1 MKLIDLV
8 LMGICVYSFAFALCI
23 LAIISNEL
31 NRVNKQIHLTGWIK
45 VLLNTFLTLY
55 TYPLYIAYRKYIKK
69 HYKGISILRL
79 YYSIAVLTPE
89 LLNIAI
95 SSLIK
100 REKIIKQ
107 RVRKN
112 VVISFNYKIPSI
124 NIFSFLE
131 PIFNTFNKSCFKNC
145 Y

>member
-8 LMGICVYSFAFALCI
+8 LMGIGVYSFTFALCI
-23 LAIISNEL
+23 LVRISNEL
-31 NRVNKQIHLTGWIK
+31 DRVNKQINYTGWIK
-45 VLLNTFLTLY
+45 VLLNTFLILY

-69 HYKGISILRL
+69 HYKGISILKL

-89 LLNIAI
+89 LLDIAI
-95 SSLIK
+95 SSLVK
-100 REKIIKQ
+100 NQKTIKQ
-107 RVRKN
+107 RVRTN
-112 VVISFNYKIPSI
+112 IVISFKVKRPAI
-124 NIFSFLE
+124 NIFRILE